1 MKKLLLNATLALS
14 SLTAIS
20 ACANT
25 NANNTMPHN
34 NMQQMHH
41 NKGSQHMHSGMNT
54 MMGNMMAELNLSAN
68 QKAQIQALRQN
79 NRGNHMQTR
88 EAMMNILT
96 PEQRQKLAT
105 MRAQY
110 MKQGGHMMK
119 RGHMNQ
125 DGHMMNK
132 GHMNQEGYMNQ

>member
-1 MKKLLLNATLALS
+1 MKKLLISATLALS

-25 NANNTMPHN
+25 NARNTMPHN
-34 NMQQMHH
+34 NMQQIHH
-41 NKGSQHMHSGMNT
+41 NNSGQHMRNSMNT
-54 MMGNMMAELNLSAN
+54 MMAELDLTAQ
-68 QKAQIQALRQN
+68 QKAQIQAFKQN
-79 NRGNHMQTR
+79 KRGDHMQTR

-105 MRAQY
+105 MRAQH

-125 DGHMMNK
+125 EGHMMNK
-132 GHMNQEGYMNQ
+132 GHMNQNSHMNQ

>member
-34 NMQQMHH
+34 NMQQMQH

-54 MMGNMMAELNLSAN
+54 MMSNMMAELNLSAN

-79 NRGNHMQTR
+79 NRGNHMQNR

-105 MRAQY
+105 MRAQH
-110 MKQGGHMMK
+110 MQGGHMMN

-125 DGHMMNK
+125 DGHMINK
-132 GHMNQEGYMNQ
+132 GHMNQEGHMNQ

>member
-1 MKKLLLNATLALS
+1 
-14 SLTAIS
+14 
-20 ACANT
+20 
-25 NANNTMPHN
+25 
-34 NMQQMHH
+34 
-41 NKGSQHMHSGMNT
+41 
-54 MMGNMMAELNLSAN
+54 MMSNMMAELNLSTN

-79 NRGNHMQTR
+79 NRGNHMQNR

-105 MRAQY
+105 MRAQH

-125 DGHMMNK
+125 DGHMINK
-132 GHMNQEGYMNQ
+132 GHMNQEGHMNQ